1 MAGKTNQTIKDENIE
16 NAKEIKVD
24 IQDEVEVKAEVVK
37 KDTKKP
43 VIKFTDDDFITLKN
57 NVCGQLYYLNKRTG
71 DNYEWDKYGSKQ
83 DVKISDLREMKTSQR
98 NFYIK
103 NKFSI
108 VDVPNIDDAIPEDVI
123 NYLGLGQYFTKDLCP
138 DLDEV
143 IFQWSVEDI
152 IEKVPKMSRGSKET
166 LIVLCNTYVE
176 NDTLDSRKKISAFE
190 TALNCELNK

>member
-1 MAGKTNQTIKDENIE
+1 MAYKSKATTSVETQEETNIE
-16 NAKEIKVD
+16 IN
-24 IQDEVEVKAEVVK
+24 EVKIENEVPKVEN
-37 KDTKKP
+37 KKP
-43 VIKFTDDDFITLKN
+43 VIKFADDDFVTLKN

-71 DNYEWDKYGSKQ
+71 DNYEWDRYGSKQ

-98 NFYIK
+98 NFYTK

-108 VDVPNIDDAIPEDVI
+108 IGVPSVDDATPEDVI
-123 NYLGLGQYFTKDLCP
+123 KFLNLEQYFTQDLCP

-143 IFQWSVEDI
+143 IFKWSIEDI

-166 LIVLCNTYVE
+166 LIVLCNTYIE

-190 TALNCELNK
+190 TALKCELNK